1 MKKLLRLEG
10 AFLALAALLLYHL
23 SGGSW
28 WFFALLFLV
37 PDISMLGYLRD
48 PRTGAWCYN
57 AVHSWIAPVVLYLLA
72 LASGSV
78 LLTQLA
84 LILAAHIGF
93 DRALGFGLKYTS
105 AFKDTH
111 LS

>member
-10 AFLALAALLLYHL
+10 AFLALAALVLYHL
-23 SGGSW
+23 SGGDW
-28 WFFALLFLV
+28 WLFALLFLV
-37 PDISMLGYLRD
+37 PDISMLGYLHD

-57 AVHSWIAPVVLYLLA
+57 AIHSWIAPVALYLLA

-78 LLTQLA
+78 LLTHLA

-93 DRALGFGLKYTS
+93 DRALGFGLKYAS